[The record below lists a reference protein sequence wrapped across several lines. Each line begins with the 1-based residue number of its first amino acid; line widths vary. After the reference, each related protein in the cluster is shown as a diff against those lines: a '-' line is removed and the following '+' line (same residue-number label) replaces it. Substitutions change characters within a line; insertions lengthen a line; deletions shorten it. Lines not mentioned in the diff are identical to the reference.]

1 MDSLQNTTPH
11 RDNRDNMVLANA
23 SQLGNASILEQR
35 IISPPFTAIEAE
47 NSSITENP
55 DSKAEQEAE
64 QKKETQIK
72 KLHEPK
78 SIVSIGLDA
87 LSSSALTYGPCSWVI
102 DLIKGTGDKIL
113 VRDSQSDQTKEMIQ
127 ILSGLVGVFGAERTI
142 GKLDPYMD
150 RIVHK
155 FSDYIREKNPK
166 LFNSINKQVEN
177 FINSSIKKALGS
189 LFKVNPDS
197 KQALSENLKEEMKNY
212 KEFKETKFSGCK
224 LSTEKLNN
232 DNELEKQKFSL
243 VKKLLAEKFQNIYG
257 KNLPSFI
264 EKSIESL
271 LLLTK
276 NNHFIRQVF
285 LLIDEAALAIKP
297 VFDRMGLLGA
307 SLFTTLYN
315 IVPNAYL
322 GLRAAGMYLI
332 RDLEKEVKNLKEP
345 LQKEIPHP
353 LLTTQSP
360 HTQHTAAL

>member
-1 MDSLQNTTPH
+1 MDKLQHTTL
-11 RDNRDNMVLANA
+11 DRDNMVLANA
-23 SQLGNASILEQR
+23 SQLGKNASTLEQE
-35 IISPPFTAIEAE
+35 IISPLFTAIKAE

-55 DSKAEQEAE
+55 DLKAEQEADE
-64 QKKETQIK
+64 KKQAQIK

-113 VRDSQSDQTKEMIQ
+113 VRDSQSDQGKETRQ
-127 ILSGLVGVFGAERTI
+127 ILSGLVGVLGAERTI

-150 RIVHK
+150 RIIYR
-155 FSDYIREKNPK
+155 FSDYISRKNPK
-166 LFNSINKQVEN
+166 LFNSINEQVEN

-189 LFKVNPDS
+189 LLKINPNS
-197 KQALSENLKEEMKNY
+197 QANLSENLREEIKKYRELKEA
-212 KEFKETKFSGCK
+212 KFSEYE
-224 LSTEKLNN
+224 LSEEKLNN

-243 VKKLLAEKFQNIYG
+243 IKKLLTEKFQNIYR

-276 NNHFIRQVF
+276 NNHCIRQGC

-297 VFDRMGLLGA
+297 VFDRMGVLGA

-315 IVPNAYL
+315 IVPNTYL

-332 RDLEKEVKNLKEP
+332 RDLEKEVINLP
-345 LQKEIPHP
+345 PDNIDNSGLHQ
-353 LLTTQSP
+353 
-360 HTQHTAAL
+360 AVA